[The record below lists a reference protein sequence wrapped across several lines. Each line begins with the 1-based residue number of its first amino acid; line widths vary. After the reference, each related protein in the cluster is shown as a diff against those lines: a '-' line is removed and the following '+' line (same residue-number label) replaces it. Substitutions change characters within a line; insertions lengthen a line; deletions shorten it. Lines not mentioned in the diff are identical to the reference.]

1 MQKTHTTKFNSYS
14 HKNFQENRNGKSHPP
29 PDEGHGVVVELLSLS
44 NKPTGAWGSA
54 RRGTRRPQVW
64 RGRRA
69 GSLVPA
75 RVPVSSS
82 ETASPSS
89 RYFSPSY
96 RPQAP
101 PNTRT
106 GPSHWWPV
114 LPPQGS
120 GSPPCETCPSSQ
132 SPQQLSSAGFR
143 VSSPPAP
150 GSLRP
155 KGPWSH
161 CPHGHQSLSTWA
173 FRVSAFTAGELL
185 SSTPAFPWEAPSTE
199 GKGPRSQH
207 QAGGAILRSP
217 RMGWAGTF
225 SLLPQVLD
233 STTGRKKECT
243 E

>member
-1 MQKTHTTKFNSYS
+1 M
-14 HKNFQENRNGKSHPP
+14 
-29 PDEGHGVVVELLSLS
+29 
-44 NKPTGAWGSA
+44 
-54 RRGTRRPQVW
+54 
-64 RGRRA
+64 
-69 GSLVPA
+69 
-75 RVPVSSS
+75 
-82 ETASPSS
+82 
-89 RYFSPSY
+89 Y

-114 LPPQGS
+114 LPRQGS
-120 GSPPCETCPSSQ
+120 GSPPCETRPSSQ
-132 SPQQLSSAGFR
+132 SPQQLSSAGFH

-199 GKGPRSQH
+199 GKGPRSQ
-207 QAGGAILRSP
+207 APSWRCDPALPKDG
-217 RMGWAGTF
+217 MGRD
-225 SLLPQVLD
+225 LQP
-233 STTGRKKECT
+233 STTGPGQHHRQEKGMHRIKAGKEDAKLSLLT
-243 E
+243 YT